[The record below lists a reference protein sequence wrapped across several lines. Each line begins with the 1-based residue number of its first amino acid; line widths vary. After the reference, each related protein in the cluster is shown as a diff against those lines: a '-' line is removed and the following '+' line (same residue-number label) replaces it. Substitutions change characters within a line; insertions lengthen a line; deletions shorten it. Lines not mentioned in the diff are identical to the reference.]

1 MKLEKLIFR
10 NLGLKVIALLFATML
25 WFLVT
30 NINDPVTTLQFTNV
44 QVKLLNTNLITNRG
58 EVYSV
63 LDNTDVIPVVVVTA
77 PRSVIDSLGADN
89 IVATADVQDMST
101 LDTVGISLSTNKYNN
116 EITNIEGSIDA
127 VRLNIEEKE
136 TKSISLQITSTG
148 EVADGYILSDI
159 TPEQNQVRISGAE
172 SVVDSVSTAVA
183 AIDVSDA
190 TANINTSAEVR
201 LYDANDELINT
212 TGLTM
217 NISSVKVSA
226 TVLPVKTVSLTL
238 ETSGTPASGYMAT
251 GEVSA
256 EPSTVKLAGRG
267 AALAKVDTI
276 TIPAEELDLTDAQ
289 ENVTKTVDIRDY
301 LPDGVSLA
309 DDSFN
314 GQVQVTA
321 AVEPIATKT
330 VEIALSDV
338 TLSNIPDGYTAQLA
352 STSENE
358 EDTEKAADTKLKVS
372 LQGLSGELDQISNGK
387 SLKPSV
393 DVGALISSS
402 IAADKSGNYT
412 ATVGFTLTDHV
423 KTTGSVQVRVRL
435 QKQEEDTQ
443 EDAADSSSTGSS
455 EDSASGSSGQ

>member
-10 NLGLKVIALLFATML
+10 NLGLKVIALLFAAML

-44 QVKLLNTNLITNRG
+44 QVKLLNTSLITSRG

-127 VRLNIEEKE
+127 VRLNIEEKK
-136 TKSISLQITSTG
+136 TKSIALQISSTG
-148 EVADGYILSDI
+148 EVADGYVLSDI

-172 SVVDSVSTAVA
+172 SVVDSVSTASA
-183 AIDVSDA
+183 AVDVSGA

-201 LYDANDELINT
+201 LYDENDELINT

-251 GEVSA
+251 GEVTA
-256 EPSTVKLAGRG
+256 QPDAVKLAGRST
-267 AALAKVDTI
+267 ALAKVDTI
-276 TIPAEELDLTDAQ
+276 AIPAEELDLTDAQ
-289 ENVTKTVDIRDY
+289 ENVTKTIDIRNY
-301 LPDGVSLA
+301 LPEGVSLV
-309 DDSFN
+309 DENFN
-314 GQVQVTA
+314 GQVTVTVA
-321 AVEPIATKT
+321 IEPIATKT
-330 VEIALSDV
+330 VEFALSDV
-338 TLSNIPDGYTAQLA
+338 TLSNIPDGYTAQISA
-352 STSENE
+352 MSVEE
-358 EDTEKAADTKLKVS
+358 EDTEESQDAKLKVS
-372 LQGLSGELDQISNGK
+372 LQGLSEELDQISGK
-387 SLKPSV
+387 SLKPGV
-393 DVGALISSS
+393 DVGALLSSS

-412 ATVGFTLTDHV
+412 ATVSLTLTEHV
-423 KTTGSVQVRVRL
+423 KTTGSVQVRVKL
-435 QKQEEDTQ
+435 QKNDTDAQ
-443 EDAADSSSTGSS
+443 EDVSENSTQNIG
-455 EDSASGSSGQ
+455 

>member
-10 NLGLKVIALLFATML
+10 NFGLKLIALIFATML

-44 QVKLLNTNLITNRG
+44 QVKLLNTSLITNRG

-136 TKSISLQITSTG
+136 TRFITLQIDSAG

-172 SVVDSVSTAVA
+172 SVVDSVSKATVMV
-183 AIDVSDA
+183 DVSGA
-190 TANINTSAEVR
+190 TANINTSADVR
-201 LYDANDELINT
+201 LYDENDELINT
-212 TGLTM
+212 TGLTL

-251 GEVSA
+251 GEVTA
-256 EPSTVKLAGRG
+256 EPSSIRLAGRS

-276 TIPAEELDLTDAQ
+276 TIPAEELDLTDA
-289 ENVTKTVDIRDY
+289 EESLTETIDIRSY

-314 GQVQVTA
+314 GLVKVTA
-321 AVEPIATKT
+321 AVEPIASKT
-330 VEIALSDV
+330 VDMALSDV
-338 TLSNIPDGYTAQLA
+338 TLANIPDGYTAQIA
-352 STSENE
+352 SLSE
-358 EDTEKAADTKLKVS
+358 EDEDADGKTDTKLKVS
-372 LQGLSGELDQISNGK
+372 LQGLSEELDQISSGK
-387 SLKPSV
+387 SLKPTV
-393 DVGALISSS
+393 DVGALVSSA
-402 IAADKSGNYT
+402 IASDKSGNYT
-412 ATVGFTLTDHV
+412 ATVSFTLTDHV
-423 KTTGSVQVRVRL
+423 KTTGSTQVRIRL
-435 QKQEEDTQ
+435 RKEDSQEADVSGNAASGTGST
-443 EDAADSSSTGSS
+443 DADSSTG
-455 EDSASGSSGQ
+455 A

>member
-10 NLGLKVIALLFATML
+10 NLGLKVIALLFAAML

-44 QVKLLNTNLITNRG
+44 QVKLLNTSLITSRG

-127 VRLNIEEKE
+127 VRLNIEEKK
-136 TKSISLQITSTG
+136 TKSIALQISSTG
-148 EVADGYILSDI
+148 EVADGYVLSDI

-172 SVVDSVSTAVA
+172 SVVDSVSTASA
-183 AIDVSDA
+183 AVDVSGA

-201 LYDANDELINT
+201 LYDENDELINT

-251 GEVSA
+251 GEVTA
-256 EPSTVKLAGRG
+256 QPDAVKLAGRST
-267 AALAKVDTI
+267 ALAKVDTI
-276 TIPAEELDLTDAQ
+276 AIPAEELDLTDAQ
-289 ENVTKTVDIRDY
+289 ENVTKTIDIRNY
-301 LPDGVSLA
+301 LPEGVSLV
-309 DDSFN
+309 DENFN
-314 GQVQVTA
+314 GQVTVTVA
-321 AVEPIATKT
+321 IEPIATKT
-330 VEIALSDV
+330 VEFALSDV
-338 TLSNIPDGYTAQLA
+338 TLSNIPDGYTAQISA
-352 STSENE
+352 MSVEA
-358 EDTEKAADTKLKVS
+358 EDTEESQDAKLKVS
-372 LQGLSGELDQISNGK
+372 LQGLSEELDQISGK
-387 SLKPSV
+387 SLKPGV
-393 DVGALISSS
+393 DVGALLSSS

-412 ATVGFTLTDHV
+412 ATVSLTLTEHV
-423 KTTGSVQVRVRL
+423 KTTGSVQVRVKL
-435 QKQEEDTQ
+435 QKNDTDAQ
-443 EDAADSSSTGSS
+443 EDVSENSTQNIG
-455 EDSASGSSGQ
+455 

>member
-44 QVKLLNTNLITNRG
+44 QVKLLNTSLITNRG

-101 LDTVGISLSTNKYNN
+101 LDTVGINLSTNKYNN
-116 EITNIEGSIDA
+116 EITNIEGSLDA
-127 VRLNIEEKE
+127 VRLNIEEKK
-136 TKSISLQITSTG
+136 TKSITLQIASTG
-148 EVADGYILSDI
+148 DVADGYILSDI

-172 SVVDSVSTAVA
+172 SVVDSVSSAVVTV
-183 AIDVSDA
+183 DVSGA
-190 TANINTSAEVR
+190 TANINTSADVR
-201 LYDANDELINT
+201 LYDANEELINT
-212 TGLTM
+212 TGLSM

-238 ETSGTPASGYMAT
+238 ATSGTPASGYMAT
-251 GEVSA
+251 GEVTT
-256 EPSTVKLAGRG
+256 EPATVRLAGKS

-276 TIPAEELDLTDAQ
+276 TIPPEELDLTDAQ
-289 ENVTKTVDIRDY
+289 ESLTETIDIRNY

-314 GQVQVTA
+314 GYVKVTA

-330 VEIALSDV
+330 VDFALSDV
-338 TLSNIPDGYTAQLA
+338 TLSNIPDGYTVQLV
-352 STSENE
+352 SVTDTD
-358 EDTEKAADTKLKVS
+358 EDADGNTDTRLKVS

-387 SLKPSV
+387 SLKPAI

-412 ATVGFTLTDHV
+412 AAVSFTLTEHV

-435 QKQEEDTQ
+435 QKDDSATQEE
-443 EDAADSSSTGSS
+443 AADSSSTESSAGSTGNS
-455 EDSASGSSGQ
+455 

>member
-10 NLGLKVIALLFATML
+10 NLGLKVIALVFATML

-44 QVKLLNTNLITNRG
+44 QVKLLNTSLITNRG

-101 LDTVGISLSTNKYNN
+101 LDTVGITLSTNKYNN

-127 VRLNIEEKE
+127 VRLNIEEKK
-136 TKSISLQITSTG
+136 TKSIALQIASSG
-148 EVADGYILSDI
+148 EVADGYILSEI

-172 SVVDSVSTAVA
+172 SVVDSVSTASVTV
-183 AIDVSDA
+183 DVSGA

-201 LYDANDELINT
+201 LYDDNDELINT
-212 TGLTM
+212 AGLTM

-226 TVLPVKTVSLTL
+226 TVLPVKEVSLTV
-238 ETSGTPASGYMAT
+238 ETSGTPAAGYMAT
-251 GEVSA
+251 GEVTA
-256 EPSTVKLAGRG
+256 EPASVKLAGRS
-267 AALAKVDTI
+267 AALAKVETI

-289 ENVTKTVDIRDY
+289 ESVTKTIDIRNY
-301 LPDGVSLA
+301 LPEGVFLA
-309 DDSFN
+309 DNSFN

-321 AVEPIATKT
+321 VVEPIATKT
-330 VEIALSDV
+330 VEFSLSDV
-338 TLSNIPDGYTAQLA
+338 ALNNIPEGYTAQIA
-352 STSENE
+352 STFE
-358 EDTEKAADTKLKVS
+358 EDTEKTADTKLKVS
-372 LQGLSGELDQISNGK
+372 LQGLSEELDQIGSGK
-387 SLKPSV
+387 ALKPSV
-393 DVGALISSS
+393 DVSSLISSS

-412 ATVGFTLTDHV
+412 ATVGFTLTEHV
-423 KTTGSVQVRVRL
+423 KTTGSLQVRVRL
-435 QKQEEDTQ
+435 QKQDTDAQ
-443 EDAADSSSTGSS
+443 EDAADSSSTGNSESS
-455 EDSASGSSGQ
+455 TDDSIRQ